1 LENPDKPRLCDQCFA
16 QKPSKKGD
24 PKMNFKDMRAGASY
38 QLTVLDHS
46 TYMATHPPSPWHV
59 VPGWSLTN
67 TVFDFMHN
75 CFPGTSRIFIASAIR
90 LLLHHGVFDSYGVD
104 RDSSAMF
111 AYITM
116 DIHKDFK
123 DLKFLDVDLVLLV
136 TVGVFPY

>member
-1 LENPDKPRLCDQCFA
+1 
-16 QKPSKKGD
+16 
-24 PKMNFKDMRAGASY
+24 
-38 QLTVLDHS
+38 
-46 TYMATHPPSPWHV
+46 
-59 VPGWSLTN
+59 
-67 TVFDFMHN
+67 MHN
-75 CFPGTSRIFIASAIR
+75 CFLGTSRIFIASAIR

-136 TVGVFPY
+136 TVGVFPF